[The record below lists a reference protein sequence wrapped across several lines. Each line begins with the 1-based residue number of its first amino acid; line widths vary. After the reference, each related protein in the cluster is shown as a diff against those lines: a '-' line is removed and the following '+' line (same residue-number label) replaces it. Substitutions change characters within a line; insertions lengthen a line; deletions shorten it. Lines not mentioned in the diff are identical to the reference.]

1 MKEEST
7 QNKIKDTALSLFA
20 RKGFEG
26 TSLSDIAS
34 GVGIK
39 KPSLYAHFKNKE
51 DLFLGVIYKVTVD
64 YNEFFANEAERLNGE
79 SPENQLYYLLVK
91 NTEYLRNDELG
102 LIFKRML
109 LFPPESL
116 KEEIYQMFE
125 KTEEVMKCV
134 IESILMQMD
143 RHKDWE
149 QVFDAYLCLLD
160 GVFEQVFYYSP
171 EEHQK
176 RLENSWS
183 LFINGVHCKTEGK

>member
-1 MKEEST
+1 MQKDST
-7 QNKIKDTALSLFA
+7 QDRIKEVALILFA

-39 KPSLYAHFKNKE
+39 KPSLYAHYKSKE
-51 DLFLGVIYKVTVD
+51 DLFLGVIHKVSVD
-64 YNEFFANEAERLNGE
+64 YNAFVIKTVEERRDQQ
-79 SPENQLYYLLVK
+79 PEDQLYHLLYN
-91 NTEYLRNDELG
+91 NTNYLRNDEMG
-102 LIFKRML
+102 LIFKRMM

-116 KEEIYQMFE
+116 RADIYDMFE
-125 KTEEVMKCV
+125 KTENVMREVIK
-134 IESILMQMD
+134 SILIKMVPEEE
-143 RHKDWE
+143 WE

-176 RLENSWS
+176 RLENSWT
-183 LFINGVHCKTEGK
+183 LFIQGVHRKEEI

>member
-1 MKEEST
+1 MREEST

-64 YNEFFANEAERLNGE
+64 YNEFFANEAERLKGE

-102 LIFKRML
+102 LIFKRMM

-116 KEEIYQMFE
+116 REEIYQMFE
-125 KTEEVMKCV
+125 KTEEVMKSV
-134 IESILMQMD
+134 IKSILMQMD

-183 LFINGVHCKTEGK
+183 LFINGVYCRTEGK

>member
-7 QNKIKDTALSLFA
+7 QNKIKDTALALFA

-51 DLFLGVIYKVTVD
+51 DLFLGVIHKVTID
-64 YNEFFANEAERLNGE
+64 YNQFFENSAEELKDE
-79 SPENQLYYLLVK
+79 LPEEQLYHLLLK

-102 LIFKRML
+102 LIFKRMM

-116 KEEIYQMFE
+116 KDEIYRMFA
-125 KTEEVMKCV
+125 KSEEVMKSV
-134 IESILMQMD
+134 IKSILMQID
-143 RHKDWE
+143 KLEDWE

-176 RLENSWS
+176 RLENSWA
-183 LFINGVHCKTEGK
+183 LFIDGVHCRTEGK

>member
-102 LIFKRML
+102 LIFKRMM

-116 KEEIYQMFE
+116 REEIYQMFE
-125 KTEEVMKCV
+125 KTEEVMKSV
-134 IESILMQMD
+134 IKSILMQMD

-183 LFINGVHCKTEGK
+183 LFINGVHCRTEGK

>member
-1 MKEEST
+1 MQKDST
-7 QNKIKDTALSLFA
+7 QDRIREVALILFA

-39 KPSLYAHFKNKE
+39 KPSLYAHYKSKE
-51 DLFLGVIYKVTVD
+51 DLFLGVLHKVSVD
-64 YNEFFANEAERLNGE
+64 YNAFVIKTVEEKRDQQ
-79 SPENQLYYLLVK
+79 PENQLYHLLQK
-91 NTEYLRNDELG
+91 NTNYLRNDEMG
-102 LIFKRML
+102 LIFKRMM

-116 KEEIYQMFE
+116 RADIYDMFE
-125 KTEEVMKCV
+125 KTEDVMREVIK
-134 IESILMQMD
+134 SILIKMVPEEE
-143 RHKDWE
+143 WE

-176 RLENSWS
+176 RLENSWT
-183 LFINGVHCKTEGK
+183 LFIQGVHRKEEM

>member
-1 MKEEST
+1 MQKDST
-7 QNKIKDTALSLFA
+7 QDRIKQVALILFA

-39 KPSLYAHFKNKE
+39 KPSLYAHYKSKE
-51 DLFLGVIYKVTVD
+51 DLFLGVIHKVSVD
-64 YNEFFANEAERLNGE
+64 YNEFVIKTVEERSDQN
-79 SPENQLYYLLVK
+79 PEDQLYHLLHK
-91 NTEYLRNDELG
+91 NTNYLRNDEMG
-102 LIFKRML
+102 LIFKRMM

-116 KEEIYQMFE
+116 RADIYDMFE
-125 KTEEVMKCV
+125 KTENVMREVIK
-134 IESILMQMD
+134 SILIKMVPD
-143 RHKDWE
+143 DEWE

-176 RLENSWS
+176 RLENSWTV
-183 LFINGVHCKTEGK
+183 FIQGVQRKEEM

>member
-1 MKEEST
+1 MQKDST
-7 QNKIKDTALSLFA
+7 QDRIKEVALILFA

-39 KPSLYAHFKNKE
+39 KPSLYAHYKSKE
-51 DLFLGVIYKVTVD
+51 DLFLGVIHKVSVD
-64 YNEFFANEAERLNGE
+64 YNAFVIKTVEERRDQQ
-79 SPENQLYYLLVK
+79 PEDQLYHLLYK
-91 NTEYLRNDELG
+91 NTNYLRNDEMG
-102 LIFKRML
+102 LIFKRMM

-116 KEEIYQMFE
+116 RADIYDMFE
-125 KTEEVMKCV
+125 KTEDVMREVIK
-134 IESILMQMD
+134 SILIKMVPEEE
-143 RHKDWE
+143 WE

-176 RLENSWS
+176 RLENSWT
-183 LFINGVHCKTEGK
+183 LFIQGVHRKEEI

>member
-64 YNEFFANEAERLNGE
+64 YNEFFANEAERLKGE

-102 LIFKRML
+102 LIFKRMM

-116 KEEIYQMFE
+116 REEIYQMFE
-125 KTEEVMKCV
+125 KTEEVMKSV
-134 IESILMQMD
+134 IKSILMQMD

-183 LFINGVHCKTEGK
+183 LFIKGVHCRTEGK